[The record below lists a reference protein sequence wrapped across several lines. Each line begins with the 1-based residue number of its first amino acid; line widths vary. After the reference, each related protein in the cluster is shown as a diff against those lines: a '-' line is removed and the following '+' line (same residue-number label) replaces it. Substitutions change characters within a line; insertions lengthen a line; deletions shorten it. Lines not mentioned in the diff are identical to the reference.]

1 MKSERIRQM
10 AVKITT
16 KGTSSE
22 APDAK
27 REKFVSLAEKRTVTA
42 IKAIR
47 VIGKLGNRS
56 HYSYDE
62 ADIRK
67 IEKALAREIEALK
80 TRLSNTRQKDVVDFK
95 L

>member
-1 MKSERIRQM
+1 M
-10 AVKITT
+10 AGRAKVEETD
-16 KGTSSE
+16 GPG
-22 APDAK
+22 AAK
-27 REKFVSLAEKRTVTA
+27 REKFVSLAEKRTINA

-56 HYSYDE
+56 HYAYDE

-67 IEKALAREIEALK
+67 IEKALLREIETLK
-80 TRLSNTRQKDVVDFK
+80 ARLSNTRQKEDVDFK

>member
-1 MKSERIRQM
+1 M
-10 AVKITT
+10 AAKAGAAT
-16 KGTSSE
+16 GG
-22 APDAK
+22 DAK
-27 REKFVSLAEKRTVTA
+27 REKFVALAEKRTVNA

-56 HYSYDE
+56 HYTYDE

-67 IEKALAREIEALK
+67 IEKALTREVETLK
-80 TRLSNTRQKDVVDFK
+80 TRLSATRQTDSVDFR